1 MKYTG
6 SLQALIKDTLCAFLA
21 QMLEKQ
27 KFNKIHRAV
36 TLPPR
41 TYPTLP
47 YAR

>member
-1 MKYTG
+1 MKFTS
-6 SLQALIKDTLCAFLA
+6 SLQALIKDTLCAFPA

-41 TYPTLP
+41 TYRMLP